1 MYVTVVCDNG
11 EIKINTALLV
21 ILYTIFGNLVR
32 GLKESTVILIKGIQE
47 EDLIPAFPK
56 TCSTINRILYEG
68 RNYLSN
74 PINFGDT

>member
-32 GLKESTVILIKGIQE
+32 GLNESTVILIKGIQE
-47 EDLIPAFPK
+47 DD
-56 TCSTINRILYEG
+56 INSIEVSPIFQH
-68 RNYLSN
+68 NY
-74 PINFGDT
+74 